1 MARKLTVVTPENIPL
16 EMELAGLSIRFGAL
30 LLDMFALLVL
40 LIVGSLL
47 IAFLVPDNNF
57 QKAFILIYGF
67 VVWFGYFILFESL
80 WNGQTPGKRVFHL
93 RVVRSGGYPV
103 NFFSVAT
110 RNLIRVA
117 DFMPLV
123 LAGGFFP
130 VFLCLVA
137 GFSIFLSPHYQ
148 RLGDMVAGTLVI
160 KEEAVP
166 VLAVILE
173 NAAKVPP
180 GTQVPVGVRNPYDA
194 LSPEE
199 LELLRRFMVR
209 RWTMTTDDAER
220 LAYRI
225 VVPLIPRLGIT
236 FVPGA
241 APRYA
246 DLATLLV
253 AAADAREYEV
263 ENAAWAA

>member
-1 MARKLTVVTPENIPL
+1 
-16 EMELAGLSIRFGAL
+16 MELAGLGTRFGAL
-30 LLDMFALLVL
+30 FLDLLALIFL
-40 LIVGSLL
+40 LLVGSLL
-47 IAFLVPDNNF
+47 IAFLVPDDSF
-57 QKAFILIYGF
+57 KTAFMLIYGF

-80 WNGQTPGKRVFHL
+80 WNGQTPGKRAFHL
-93 RVVRSGGYPV
+93 RVIRDGGYPV
-103 NFFSVAT
+103 NFFAVAA
-110 RNLIRVA
+110 RNLIRLA
-117 DFMPLV
+117 DFMPL
-123 LAGGFFP
+123 LY
-130 VFLCLVA
+130 VA
-137 GFSIFLSPHYQ
+137 GSFSVFLSPRYQ

-166 VLAVILE
+166 VLAMVLE

-180 GTQVPVGVRNPYDA
+180 GAQVPLGVRNPYDA